1 MHRIKSNIST
11 KHQAPTP
18 SRTRGGS
25 TKQVTCGSNAA
36 TLTTKMARAQ
46 NEAAGFLSIL
56 LHCPHLRAV
65 VYIYIYIYIYMSE
78 RQALAFVEA
87 GAGAGAGAGVV
98 DVWMEWRKARQGKAR
113 QGEGGRKGQGS

>member
-65 VYIYIYIYIYMSE
+65 VYIYMSE

-87 GAGAGAGAGVV
+87 GAGAGAGVV
-98 DVWMEWRKARQGKAR
+98 DVWME
-113 QGEGGRKGQGS
+113 